1 MAKNKYKRGTTSGLE
16 KVLIAVLVVVVL
28 IVGVCCTGYASRGD
42 GGKWF
47 ENPNLSTWHW
57 SDKPSDTPNEPDD
70 PNEPDTPTTPQ
81 IKDDGGAELEN
92 GESNGISLLNAKIP
106 RAAYAANGI
115 SAYADTAFT
124 LTATVTPDDAVNK
137 AVDWSVAFENPESEW
152 ANGKNAADY
161 VKVTPVSDGALTA
174 TAACLQAFGE
184 RIIITAQVR
193 DGSEDLKATCIAN
206 YVEKFLGREFKIS
219 SHSDDMPSA
228 DYGWNLT
235 PNNLNPI
242 IDIPQTTNPWAWMQY
257 SLGNCTMLSGQ
268 CYYSETYTKGYR
280 AEWTFFY
287 VSVTEEYLAAVRA
300 AGLTPSVAAGE
311 YFEITD
317 GVAVTDILFPTGKQ
331 GQAPTTA
338 QAWTA
343 YRNALKQN
351 VNKVMFRVKCSTLFT
366 VDDIRDTIYNV
377 KISASSLETLA
388 EDIKLNYGEID
399 F

>member
-1 MAKNKYKRGTTSGLE
+1 MAKSKTRKMSGAA

-70 PNEPDTPTTPQ
+70 PDTPDTPQ

-124 LTATVTPDDAVNK
+124 LTATVTPNDAVNK

-152 ANGKNAADY
+152 ASGKNAADY
-161 VKVTPVSDGALTA
+161 VKVTPTSDGALTA
-174 TAACLQAFGE
+174 TATCLQAFGE

-193 DGSEDLKATCIAN
+193 DGSDDLKATCIAN
-206 YVEKFLGREFKIS
+206 YVEKFLGRDFKFA
-219 SHSDDMPSA
+219 SHA
-228 DYGWNLT
+228 NGYEQYDYGWSFT
-235 PNNLNPI
+235 PNNLNPV
-242 IDIPQTTNPWAWMQY
+242 IDIPTTSPWAWLCYTSKQNTVT
-257 SLGNCTMLSGQ
+257 SSDG
-268 CYYSETYTKGYR
+268 YYSEVFTKSYKAFGAVTYI
-280 AEWTFFY
+280 
-287 VSVTEEYLAAVRA
+287 SLTEEYLAAVRA
-300 AGLTPSVAAGE
+300 SGFTPRVTAGE
-311 YFEITD
+311 YFVVNEETPLSQ
-317 GVAVTDILFPTGKQ
+317 ILFPTTST
-331 GQAPTTA
+331 AVDAVPSNA
-338 QAWTA
+338 QAWAA
-343 YRNALKQN
+343 YRNTLKQN
-351 VNKVMFRVKCSTLFT
+351 VDKVMFRVKCSTAFT